1 MKPPL
6 RYISRRS
13 SELFFLRTVRVC
25 ASVGL
30 GGAELSSPGE
40 VLGKGV
46 IFVACRKAPC
56 SGVRESGCG
65 VENEEAAIST
75 PTFLFAVNE
84 HYSSGGGGWYTVYG
98 GNTKARIGGELEGR
112 PRYRG
117 VQSRSGG
124 RARIRVTGLGPG
136 GAPLFIYSRPAT

>member
-30 GGAELSSPGE
+30 GGAELSSPEE

-65 VENEEAAIST
+65 VGNEEAAIST

-84 HYSSGGGGWYTVYG
+84 HYSSGGGGWYTEVI
-98 GNTKARIGGELEGR
+98 RR
-112 PRYRG
+112 RG
-117 VQSRSGG
+117 SAVNL
-124 RARIRVTGLGPG
+124 RVGLGIGACSYGLG
-136 GAPLFIYSRPAT
+136 GVCVFE